1 VAKFFITR
9 PVFAIVLSLI
19 ITIAGAV
26 AMRSLPVAQYPQ
38 ISPPTVTVETFY
50 VGANAAVVEQN
61 VATPI
66 ESEVNGAENMIYMYS
81 TSTADGRYFLTT
93 VFEIGT
99 NIDIA
104 QVDVQNRVG
113 RANKSL
119 PAEVIGYGITVK
131 KSAPDMLMV
140 LTLFS
145 PDRTYDDLFLSN
157 YARLNLMD
165 PIARVYGVG
174 DTKLVG
180 EREYAMRMWVRPD
193 KLAKLN
199 LTASDVVSA
208 IKDQNVQAPAG
219 QVGQPP
225 AAPGVSF
232 QYSVDV
238 KGRLNEK
245 EEFDDVI
252 VRSQGQSSVLR
263 VKDVA
268 RTEIGAKMYTSF
280 GRREGSPSA
289 VMIIYQLP
297 GANALE
303 VAGKLRA
310 LMDESAKIFP
320 AGLQYEVSYD
330 NTLFVTA
337 ALEEVLHTLF
347 EAVILVIL
355 VVFLFLGNFRA
366 TFIPMLAVPVSLIG
380 TFAAFAMMG
389 FSINTLTMFGLVLAI
404 GIVVDDAIVVVEA
417 VEHHIEHG
425 LTPLEATQKAMVEVS
440 GPVVGIAMVLISVFV
455 PVTFLGGITGQLYR
469 QFAMTLSISVALSA
483 IVALSLTPALCVMI
497 LRPRKPMRGP
507 IGWLIRGFNKGF
519 DATTKGY
526 VGIVKILTR
535 RAIIGLALLA
545 AVYYGAWHFVSVV
558 PGGFVPDEDPGVI
571 FTTFI
576 LPDGASMDRTDVV
589 MKRAEAYA
597 VNLEGVKTVITM
609 GGFNLMNGTNVSNVG
624 SLILTLNPWDERKA
638 PELGLNALFGRLRAE
653 FGSYPEAQA
662 VVFTLPP
669 VPGMG
674 NVNGMQFQLQDRSSH
689 SLEELAVVA
698 RDFANTAS
706 AEPAIA
712 MAFNTFRADVPQ
724 VKLDINRDK
733 VKSLG
738 IPLKEVFDALQIY
751 LGGYMIND
759 FNRFGRTYKVMAQAE
774 PEFRASPEQIG
785 NIYVRSS
792 NGKMIPLNNIV
803 TVGSKTGPD
812 LIRRHNIYRT
822 AEINAAPAPGF
833 SSGDGMAVMERL
845 VEEKLPAGY
854 GYEWSGLTF
863 QEKKSAGQAPM
874 IFGMALIFVFLVLA
888 AMYESWAIPFG
899 IIFGLPIGVF
909 GAYLGI
915 WFRGLVN
922 DVYAQIGLIMLLGLA
937 AKNAILIVE
946 FAKMKHEK
954 EGMSIVD
961 AAIEGSKLRFR
972 PILMTSFAFI
982 LGVVPLMIASG
993 AGSASRWSLG
1003 TAVFAGMTAATLIGV
1018 FLVPV
1023 LYVVIERLV
1032 QKIFGAKKKPAKG
1045 PSDGAL
1051 PAAAAGGGAH

>member
-1 VAKFFITR
+1 MAHFFIRR
-9 PVFAIVLSLI
+9 PVLAIVVSLV

-26 AMRSLPVAQYPQ
+26 AMRTLPVAQYPQ

-50 VGANAAVVEQN
+50 VGANAAVVEAN

-66 ESEVNGAENMIYMYS
+66 ESEVNGAENLIYLYS
-81 TSTADGRYFLTT
+81 TSTADGRYFLTC

-99 NIDIA
+99 DIDIA

-119 PAEVIGYGITVK
+119 PAEVINYGITVK

-140 LTLFS
+140 VTVFS

-157 YARLNLMD
+157 YVRLNLMD
-165 PIARVYGVG
+165 PIARIYGVG

-199 LTASDVVSA
+199 LTASDIVAAVR
-208 IKDQNVQAPAG
+208 DQNVQAPAG

-238 KGRLNEK
+238 KGRLDDK
-245 EEFDDVI
+245 AEFDGVI
-252 VRSQGQSSVLR
+252 LRSQGDGTMLR
-263 VKDVA
+263 VRDVA

-280 GRREGSPSA
+280 GRREASPSA

-297 GANALE
+297 GANALD
-303 VAGKLRA
+303 VAAKVQA
-310 LMDESAKIFP
+310 LMEESAKTFP
-320 AGLQYEVSYD
+320 PGLAYEVSYD

-337 ALEEVLHTLF
+337 ALEEVLHTLL
-347 EAVILVIL
+347 EAVVLVIL

-380 TFAAFAMMG
+380 TFAAFAMLG

-417 VEHHIEHG
+417 VEHHLEHG
-425 LTPLEATQKAMVEVS
+425 MSPLEATSKAMTEVS
-440 GPVVGIAMVLISVFV
+440 GPVVGIALVLISVFV

-483 IVALSLTPALCVMI
+483 IVALSLTPALCVLI
-497 LRPRKPMRGP
+497 LRKRKPMRGP
-507 IGWLIRGFNKGF
+507 LGWLIRGFNKAF
-519 DATTKGY
+519 DWTTRGY
-526 VGIVKILTR
+526 AGVVRILAR
-535 RAIIGLALLA
+535 RTILGLAALA
-545 AVYYGAWHFVSVV
+545 AVYYGAFHLVNAI
-558 PGGFVPDEDPGVI
+558 PGGFVPDEDPGVA

-576 LPDGASMDRTDVV
+576 LPDGASMDRTDEV
-589 MKRAEAYA
+589 MKRAETFAMK
-597 VNLEGVKTVITM
+597 LDGVKTVITM
-609 GGFNLMNGTNVSNVG
+609 GGFNLMNGSNVSNVG
-624 SLILTLNPWDERKA
+624 SLILTLDPWDERKT
-638 PELGLNALFGRLRAE
+638 PDLQIGGLMARLRRE
-653 FGSYPEAQA
+653 FSAYPEAQA
-662 VVFTLPP
+662 IVFTLPP

-674 NVNGMQFQLQDRSSH
+674 NVSGMQFQLQDRSSRPV
-689 SLEELAVVA
+689 EELADVA
-698 RDFANTAS
+698 QTFAAAA
-706 AEPAIA
+706 AENPAIGL
-712 MAFNTFRADVPQ
+712 AFNTFRADVPQ
-724 VKLDINRDK
+724 VRLEIDRDK

-738 IPLKEVFDALQIY
+738 IPLKDVFDALQIY

-774 PEFRASPEQIG
+774 PEFRASPE
-785 NIYVRSS
+785 NIRNIFVRTASA
-792 NGKMIPLNNIV
+792 KMIPLSNLV
-803 TVGSKTGPD
+803 TIGSKTGPD
-812 LIRRHNIYRT
+812 LIRRHNLFRT

-833 SSGDGMAVMERL
+833 SSGDGMASMAAVAA
-845 VEEKLPAGY
+845 EKLPGGY
-854 GYEWSGLTF
+854 GFEWSGLAY
-863 QEKKSAGQAPM
+863 QEKKAEGQAPV
-874 IFGMALIFVFLVLA
+874 IFAMALVFVFLVLA
-888 AMYESWAIPFG
+888 GLYESWAIPFG

-909 GAYLGI
+909 GAYLGVSL
-915 WFRGLVN
+915 RGLVN

-954 EGMSIVD
+954 EGMSLVD
-961 AAIEGSKLRFR
+961 AALEGSKLRFR

-993 AGSASRWSLG
+993 AGAAARWSLG
-1003 TAVFAGMTAATLIGV
+1003 TAVFAGMTAATAIGV
-1018 FLVPV
+1018 FIVPV
-1023 LYVVIERLV
+1023 LYVVIESIVSKL
-1032 QKIFGAKKKPAKG
+1032 FGSRKAAV
-1045 PSDGAL
+1045 
-1051 PAAAAGGGAH
+1051 AAAPGPAPAGGAHH